1 MDLSKI
7 QGPKSKVIGR
17 SASSLTIESGAEK
30 NKPKLEL
37 QTLSGDMRSEV
48 GIGGSL
54 SGIKW
59 E

>member
-17 SASSLTIESGAEK
+17 SASSLTIESGAEQ
-30 NKPKLEL
+30 NKLKLEL
-37 QTLSGDMRSEV
+37 QILSGDMRSKV

>member
-17 SASSLTIESGAEK
+17 SASSLTIESGAEQ
-30 NKPKLEL
+30 NKLKLEL
-37 QTLSGDMRSEV
+37 QTLSGDMRSKV